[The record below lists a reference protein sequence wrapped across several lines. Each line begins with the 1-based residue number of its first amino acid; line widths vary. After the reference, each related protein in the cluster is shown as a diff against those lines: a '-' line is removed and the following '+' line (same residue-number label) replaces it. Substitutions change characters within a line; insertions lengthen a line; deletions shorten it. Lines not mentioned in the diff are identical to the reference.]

1 MLRSTDINCQHNFVQ
16 IFGFFFNI
24 SKLDFYV
31 HSFHFNTDRKICV
44 FLFNVGGTTF
54 LIDMPLDMDFKLPI

>member
-1 MLRSTDINCQHNFVQ
+1 MEGNSDPLTPGPGC
-16 IFGFFFNI
+16 
-24 SKLDFYV
+24 LA
-31 HSFHFNTDRKICV
+31 HSHAVSQSGDVRQFHFNTDRKICV

>member
-1 MLRSTDINCQHNFVQ
+1 LL
-16 IFGFFFNI
+16 NI
-24 SKLDFYV
+24 SKLDFCV
-31 HSFHFNTDRKICV
+31 HSFRFNTDRKICV